1 MASDRFTPSKYIAK
15 KQPETQQVAVDI
27 SESISQIPYQDAL
40 ITHTDRVSLLLSAS
54 DSQQTSA
61 IKPFPQ
67 RSYPVMKKVKRELV
81 SVLSERKSQDDSHL
95 LGDMLEDSDEVII
108 LSAVCCFMRSNLT
121 RIQDYFEQTLPRYL
135 PDAFKHHFR
144 MTRETC
150 ELLSLEM
157 MQTGQIPIT
166 NWIANQE
173 PARAVAD
180 RFDLTS
186 SSVDRVF
193 RRVVL
198 AAVSLCGQYIKWP
211 TGKQMSEPFSL
222 FYLKPGWLITPYRD
236 NGHLTAHQKRFN
248 RGDGKLL
255 FLDHL
260 DLELEV
266 NIIIAAC
273 VLHNFCLLNDDF
285 DDGYFLDGDNEDND
299 AEQRYPDARAEQK
312 RTHLMNIVCG
322 LPPLTSFSY
331 LTIFDLLSLLT
342 CLLSL
347 WVSLQK
353 PSTTFSFGYE
363 RFEVLAVF
371 SSTVLVMFG
380 GLFIVKESTERLLM
394 PSEVITDN
402 LLPAAAVGLFLHLLV
417 TYGVSNKPF
426 SLVSQTASSNWLQ
439 DAVNDFG
446 HSICGFAPFLS
457 QALVQ
462 KLNPIS
468 LVGIAGAGLV
478 LITDAMITYNY
489 NQGACTPF
497 SKVATASAKSS
508 VQSSPKR
515 NRGIAWS
522 CEATGTLVE
531 LWTEESILNS
541 YVADSLCAIVA
552 AFMMWATMLPLSVCS
567 GQILLQTCTIDT
579 MSQIDKCLR
588 EASTLDGVLEFR
600 NEHFWTISFGR

>member
-1 MASDRFTPSKYIAK
+1 MEISVRRFFGVSDLKNSRSQVHYSYNSDTTADIPSMASDRFTPSKYIAK

-27 SESISQIPYQDAL
+27 SESISQIPNQDAL
-40 ITHTDRVSLLLSAS
+40 ITHTDRAKSLRMRATMNDDEKGSLS
-54 DSQQTSA
+54 SA

-81 SVLSERKSQDDSHL
+81 SVLSERK
-95 LGDMLEDSDEVII
+95 GWKI
-108 LSAVCCFMRSNLT
+108 F
-121 RIQDYFEQTLPRYL
+121 
-135 PDAFKHHFR
+135 
-144 MTRETC
+144 
-150 ELLSLEM
+150 
-157 MQTGQIPIT
+157 
-166 NWIANQE
+166 
-173 PARAVAD
+173 
-180 RFDLTS
+180 
-186 SSVDRVF
+186 
-193 RRVVL
+193 
-198 AAVSLCGQYIKWP
+198 
-211 TGKQMSEPFSL
+211 
-222 FYLKPGWLITPYRD
+222 WLIVINVLCST
-236 NGHLTAHQKRFN
+236 G
-248 RGDGKLL
+248 L
-255 FLDHL
+255 FVYSGTTNSL
-260 DLELEV
+260 
-266 NIIIAAC
+266 A
-273 VLHNFCLLNDDF
+273 
-285 DDGYFLDGDNEDND
+285 
-299 AEQRYPDARAEQK
+299 
-312 RTHLMNIVCG
+312 
-322 LPPLTSFSY
+322 LTSFSY

-478 LITDAMITYNY
+478 LITDAMITYN
-489 NQGACTPF
+489 
-497 SKVATASAKSS
+497 
-508 VQSSPKR
+508 
-515 NRGIAWS
+515 
-522 CEATGTLVE
+522 
-531 LWTEESILNS
+531 NS

-600 NEHFWTISFGR
+600 NEHFWTISFGRLAGSLHVRVRRDASEQMVLAHVTNKLSNHVTHLTVQVFKDDWIRSSSGSKLNIPNLSASPQQGAPLTKNHSSPQLLKVVPLASTVGKPLAVAFSHPRKTS

>member
-15 KQPETQQVAVDI
+15 KQPETQQVVVDI
-27 SESISQIPYQDAL
+27 SESISQIPNQDAL
-40 ITHTDRVSLLLSAS
+40 ITHTDRAKSLRMRATMNDDEKGSLS
-54 DSQQTSA
+54 SA

-81 SVLSERKSQDDSHL
+81 SVLSERKGWTIFWL
-95 LGDMLEDSDEVII
+95 IVINV
-108 LSAVCCFMRSNLT
+108 LCSTGLFVYSGTTNSL
-121 RIQDYFEQTLPRYL
+121 
-135 PDAFKHHFR
+135 AFKALAEFLGR
-144 MTRETC
+144 MKHTTV
-150 ELLSLEM
+150 
-157 MQTGQIPIT
+157 P
-166 NWIANQE
+166 
-173 PARAVAD
+173 
-180 RFDLTS
+180 
-186 SSVDRVF
+186 
-193 RRVVL
+193 
-198 AAVSLCGQYIKWP
+198 
-211 TGKQMSEPFSL
+211 
-222 FYLKPGWLITPYRD
+222 LK
-236 NGHLTAHQKRFN
+236 A
-248 RGDGKLL
+248 
-255 FLDHL
+255 
-260 DLELEV
+260 
-266 NIIIAAC
+266 
-273 VLHNFCLLNDDF
+273 
-285 DDGYFLDGDNEDND
+285 
-299 AEQRYPDARAEQK
+299 
-312 RTHLMNIVCG
+312 
-322 LPPLTSFSY
+322 LTSFSY

-478 LITDAMITYNY
+478 LITDAMITYN
-489 NQGACTPF
+489 
-497 SKVATASAKSS
+497 
-508 VQSSPKR
+508 
-515 NRGIAWS
+515 
-522 CEATGTLVE
+522 
-531 LWTEESILNS
+531 NS

-600 NEHFWTISFGR
+600 NEHFWTISFGRLSHTLTTYLQFGWNNASLRFTCFPDGSAVCCLTKLMKPVFATLQ

>member
-15 KQPETQQVAVDI
+15 KQPETQQVVVDI
-27 SESISQIPYQDAL
+27 SESISQIPNQDAL
-40 ITHTDRVSLLLSAS
+40 ITHTDRAKSLRMRATMNDDEKGSLS
-54 DSQQTSA
+54 SA

-81 SVLSERKSQDDSHL
+81 SVLSERKGWTIFWL
-95 LGDMLEDSDEVII
+95 IVINV
-108 LSAVCCFMRSNLT
+108 LCSTGLFVYSGTTNSL
-121 RIQDYFEQTLPRYL
+121 
-135 PDAFKHHFR
+135 AFKALAEFLGR
-144 MTRETC
+144 MKHTTV
-150 ELLSLEM
+150 
-157 MQTGQIPIT
+157 P
-166 NWIANQE
+166 
-173 PARAVAD
+173 
-180 RFDLTS
+180 
-186 SSVDRVF
+186 
-193 RRVVL
+193 
-198 AAVSLCGQYIKWP
+198 
-211 TGKQMSEPFSL
+211 
-222 FYLKPGWLITPYRD
+222 LK
-236 NGHLTAHQKRFN
+236 A
-248 RGDGKLL
+248 
-255 FLDHL
+255 
-260 DLELEV
+260 
-266 NIIIAAC
+266 
-273 VLHNFCLLNDDF
+273 
-285 DDGYFLDGDNEDND
+285 
-299 AEQRYPDARAEQK
+299 
-312 RTHLMNIVCG
+312 
-322 LPPLTSFSY
+322 LTSFSY

-478 LITDAMITYNY
+478 LITDAMITYN
-489 NQGACTPF
+489 
-497 SKVATASAKSS
+497 
-508 VQSSPKR
+508 
-515 NRGIAWS
+515 
-522 CEATGTLVE
+522 
-531 LWTEESILNS
+531 NS

-567 GQILLQTCTIDT
+567 GQILLQ
-579 MSQIDKCLR
+579 
-588 EASTLDGVLEFR
+588 ASTLDGVLEFR
-600 NEHFWTISFGR
+600 NEHFWTISFGRLAGSLHVRVRRDASEQMVLAHVTNKLSNHVTHLTVQVFKDDWIRSSSGSKLNIPNLSASPQQGAPLTKNHSSPQLLKVVPLASTVGKPLAVAFSHPRKTS